1 MRGLGASYSF
11 FEVFG
16 FVSVVSGLFDPKAD
30 MYIANVNQRVIDM
43 LFSVFSM
50 ISDLV
55 LCLSLLKVAKAVL
68 KFTLT
73 LDNCLVY
80 CKCSSKRTPRY
91 LTVWAGIRCF
101 PCGCLNLEG
110 SS

>member
-1 MRGLGASYSF
+1 MLFIVFLELY

-16 FVSVVSGLFDPKAD
+16 FVSVVFGLFDPKAN

-43 LFSVFSM
+43 LFSVFTMMSN
-50 ISDLV
+50 LV
-55 LCLSLLKVAKAVL
+55 LCVSLLKVAKSVS

-80 CKCSSKRTPRY
+80 CKWSSKRTPRY